1 MIIGAEKL
9 IAENSSLS
17 LFLSFATANVPRSR
31 SKTEMRYCLPFSAAS
46 KQHRQKSRSRD
57 NARRVPV
64 WNQRGRPC
72 LHVLI
77 LRAINSPPREVRNFA
92 KRVNH
97 KTFIRLACC
106 DAGEDEVLLHGK
118 IQHAV
123 RSCFP
128 ILRTKEERE
137 REEESDLFLLLSLSS
152 SLFLLYP
159 PTIIY

>member
-1 MIIGAEKL
+1 MRRTC
-9 IAENSSLS
+9 LS
-17 LFLSFATANVPRSR
+17 PFFLSFATANVPRSR

-77 LRAINSPPREVRNFA
+77 LRAINSPPREVRDFA
-92 KRVNH
+92 KHVNH

-118 IQHAV
+118 IHAV
-123 RSCFP
+123 RSCFL

-137 REEESDLFLLLSLSS
+137 REEESDLFLLVSLSS